1 MRVKV
6 IFLVYVFTTF
16 LISCDSQKSFET
28 PDENYFVKYFGNEG
42 NQQGVDFAVN
52 DDGSVFILGNSK
64 KASSSN
70 QQIYVA
76 RVGINGRI
84 VWEKTLGLSLEEEA
98 KDIEISF
105 DKSSLIVLGNSEK
118 SVGERDIFLIRLTL
132 DGVAIDSTRQGLK
145 LPSGQE
151 ADDNAY
157 SVTQINQG
165 LFNPAGFIVAGATTG
180 LNFATIATDKT
191 DPMHLRFNNN
201 LVRISSPTW
210 SDRSTF
216 TTGGFVGEEV
226 AVKVIQQGS
235 NEYYVFGYSN
245 NDAGASAGNVGDFNF
260 LRYGRT
266 DQGDGFGSPRNT
278 DTGISNADEKL
289 NSVSISPAQL
299 GLGFMLS
306 GSSQT
311 SSDGDSYLVKL
322 GSPLSWTDSDKS
334 FDTKVNLPPG
344 KAASQRSVNCSSLT
358 NGYFIAS
365 DQVGA
370 NGTDIN
376 LTKLDN
382 TGNILFEH
390 VFGGV
395 GDDFVGNV
403 CELPNGR
410 ILIIGT
416 MTLGGVEGQTKIAL
430 LKLNPEGRLAP

>member
-6 IFLVYVFTTF
+6 IFLVHVLATLF
-16 LISCDSQKSFET
+16 ISCDTQKSFET

-52 DDGSVFILGNSK
+52 DDGTVFILGNSR
-64 KASSSN
+64 ASSSN

-76 RVGINGRI
+76 RVGVNGRI
-84 VWEKTLGLSLEEEA
+84 VWEKTFGLSLDEEA

-105 DKSSLIVLGNSEK
+105 DKSSLIVVGNSEK

-151 ADDNAY
+151 ADDNAF

-201 LVRISSPTW
+201 LARISNPTW
-210 SDRSTF
+210 SDRPTF

-226 AVKVIQQGS
+226 AVKVIQRSS
-235 NEYYVFGYSN
+235 NDYYVFGYSN
-245 NDAGASAGNVGDFNF
+245 GGDGDFNF

-266 DQGDGFGSPRNT
+266 DLGGEFGSPRNT
-278 DTGISNADEKL
+278 DIGISNADEKL

-306 GSSQT
+306 GVSQT
-311 SSDGDSYLVKL
+311 SSGGYSYLVKL
-322 GSPLSWTDSDKS
+322 GSPLSWNDSDVT
-334 FDTKVNLPPG
+334 FRQILPLD
-344 KAASQRSVNCSSLT
+344 KAAKQRSVNYSSLT
-358 NGYFIAS
+358 NGYFVAS
-365 DQVGA
+365 DKAGA
-370 NGTDIN
+370 NGTDIY
-376 LTKLDN
+376 LVKLDN
-382 TGNILFEH
+382 AGKKLFESE
-390 VFGGV
+390 FGGV
-395 GDDFVGNV
+395 GDDFVGAV
-403 CELPNGR
+403 TELPNGR

>member
-1 MRVKV
+1 
-6 IFLVYVFTTF
+6 
-16 LISCDSQKSFET
+16 
-28 PDENYFVKYFGNEG
+28 
-42 NQQGVDFAVN
+42 
-52 DDGSVFILGNSK
+52 
-64 KASSSN
+64 
-70 QQIYVA
+70 
-76 RVGINGRI
+76 
-84 VWEKTLGLSLEEEA
+84 
-98 KDIEISF
+98 
-105 DKSSLIVLGNSEK
+105 
-118 SVGERDIFLIRLTL
+118 
-132 DGVAIDSTRQGLK
+132 
-145 LPSGQE
+145 
-151 ADDNAY
+151 
-157 SVTQINQG
+157 
-165 LFNPAGFIVAGATTG
+165 
-180 LNFATIATDKT
+180 
-191 DPMHLRFNNN
+191 
-201 LVRISSPTW
+201 
-210 SDRSTF
+210 
-216 TTGGFVGEEV
+216 
-226 AVKVIQQGS
+226 
-235 NEYYVFGYSN
+235 
-245 NDAGASAGNVGDFNF
+245 
-260 LRYGRT
+260 
-266 DQGDGFGSPRNT
+266 
-278 DTGISNADEKL
+278 
-289 NSVSISPAQL
+289 
-299 GLGFMLS
+299 MLS

>member
-1 MRVKV
+1 
-6 IFLVYVFTTF
+6 

-52 DDGSVFILGNSK
+52 DDGTVFILGNSRE
-64 KASSSN
+64 SSSN

-76 RVGINGRI
+76 RVGVNGRI
-84 VWEKTLGLSLEEEA
+84 VWEKTFGLSLDEEA

-105 DKSSLIVLGNSEK
+105 DKSSLIVVCNSEK

-151 ADDNAY
+151 ADDNAF

-201 LVRISSPTW
+201 LVRISNPTW
-210 SDRSTF
+210 SDRPTF

-226 AVKVIQQGS
+226 AVKVIQRSS
-235 NEYYVFGYSN
+235 NDYYVFGYSN
-245 NDAGASAGNVGDFNF
+245 GGDGDFNF

-266 DQGDGFGSPRNT
+266 DLGGEFGSPRNT
-278 DTGISNADEKL
+278 DIGISNADEKL

-306 GSSQT
+306 GISQT
-311 SSDGDSYLVKL
+311 SSGGYSYLVKL
-322 GSPLSWTDSDKS
+322 GSPLSWNDSDVT
-334 FDTKVNLPPG
+334 FRQILPLD
-344 KAASQRSVNCSSLT
+344 KAAKQRSVNYSSLT
-358 NGYFIAS
+358 NGYFVAS
-365 DQVGA
+365 DKAGA
-370 NGTDIN
+370 NGTDIY
-376 LTKLDN
+376 LVKLDN
-382 TGNILFEH
+382 AGKKLFESE
-390 VFGGV
+390 FGGV
-395 GDDFVGNV
+395 GDDFVGAV
-403 CELPNGR
+403 TELPNGR

>member
-151 ADDNAY
+151 ADDNAF

-306 GSSQT
+306 GISQT
-311 SSDGDSYLVKL
+311 SSGGYSYLVKL
-322 GSPLSWTDSDKS
+322 GSPLSWNDSDVT
-334 FDTKVNLPPG
+334 FRQILPLD
-344 KAASQRSVNCSSLT
+344 KAAKQRSVNYSSLT
-358 NGYFIAS
+358 NGYFVAS
-365 DQVGA
+365 DKAGA
-370 NGTDIN
+370 NGTDIY
-376 LTKLDN
+376 LVKLDN
-382 TGNILFEH
+382 AGKKLFESE
-390 VFGGV
+390 FGGV
-395 GDDFVGNV
+395 GDDFVGAV
-403 CELPNGR
+403 TELPNGR

>member
-52 DDGSVFILGNSK
+52 DDGTVFILGNSREP
-64 KASSSN
+64 SSN

-84 VWEKTLGLSLEEEA
+84 VWEKTFGLSLEEEA

-118 SVGERDIFLIRLTL
+118 SEGERDIFLIRLTL

-145 LPSGQE
+145 LPNGQE

-157 SVTQINQG
+157 SVTQISQG

-191 DPMHLRFNNN
+191 DPMHLRFNNS

-245 NDAGASAGNVGDFNF
+245 NDAGAPAGNVGDFNF

-278 DTGISNADEKL
+278 GNLNFDEKL
-289 NSVSISPAQL
+289 NSVSISSAQL

-306 GSSQT
+306 GISQT
-311 SSDGDSYLVKL
+311 SSGGYSYLVKL
-322 GSPLSWTDSDKS
+322 GSPLSWNDSDVT
-334 FDTKVNLPPG
+334 FRQILPLD
-344 KAASQRSVNCSSLT
+344 KAAKQRSVNYSSLT
-358 NGYFIAS
+358 NGYFVAS
-365 DQVGA
+365 DKAGA
-370 NGTDIN
+370 NGTDMY
-376 LTKLDN
+376 LVKLDN
-382 TGNILFEH
+382 AGKKLFESE
-390 VFGGV
+390 FGGV
-395 GDDFVGNV
+395 GDDFVGAV
-403 CELPNGR
+403 TELPNGR

>member
-306 GSSQT
+306 GISQT
-311 SSDGDSYLVKL
+311 SSGGYSYLVKL
-322 GSPLSWTDSDKS
+322 GSPLSWNDSDVT
-334 FDTKVNLPPG
+334 FRQILPLD
-344 KAASQRSVNCSSLT
+344 KAAKQRSVNYSSLT
-358 NGYFIAS
+358 NGYFVAS
-365 DQVGA
+365 DKAGA
-370 NGTDIN
+370 NGTDIY
-376 LTKLDN
+376 LVKLDN
-382 TGNILFEH
+382 AGKKLFESE
-390 VFGGV
+390 FGGV
-395 GDDFVGNV
+395 GDDFVGAV
-403 CELPNGR
+403 TELPNGR

>member
-151 ADDNAY
+151 ADDNAF

-201 LVRISSPTW
+201 LVRISNPTW
-210 SDRSTF
+210 SDRPTF

-226 AVKVIQQGS
+226 AVKVIQRSS
-235 NEYYVFGYSN
+235 NDYYVFGYSN
-245 NDAGASAGNVGDFNF
+245 GGDGDFNF

-266 DQGDGFGSPRNT
+266 DLGGEFGSPRNT
-278 DTGISNADEKL
+278 DIGISNADEKL

-306 GSSQT
+306 GISQT
-311 SSDGDSYLVKL
+311 SSDGYSYLVKL
-322 GSPLSWTDSDKS
+322 GSPLSWNDSDVT
-334 FDTKVNLPPG
+334 FRQILPLD
-344 KAASQRSVNCSSLT
+344 KAAKQRSVNYSSLT
-358 NGYFIAS
+358 NGYFVAS
-365 DQVGA
+365 DKAGA
-370 NGTDIN
+370 NGTDIY
-376 LTKLDN
+376 LVKLDN
-382 TGNILFEH
+382 AGKKLFESE
-390 VFGGV
+390 FGGV
-395 GDDFVGNV
+395 GDDFVGAV
-403 CELPNGR
+403 TELPNGR

>member
-6 IFLVYVFTTF
+6 IFLVHVLATLF
-16 LISCDSQKSFET
+16 ISCDTQKSFET

-52 DDGSVFILGNSK
+52 DDGTVFILGNSR
-64 KASSSN
+64 ASSSN

-76 RVGINGRI
+76 RVGVNGRI
-84 VWEKTLGLSLEEEA
+84 VWEKTFGLSLDEEA

-105 DKSSLIVLGNSEK
+105 DKSSLIVVGNSEK

-151 ADDNAY
+151 ADDNAF

-201 LVRISSPTW
+201 LVRISNPTW
-210 SDRSTF
+210 SDRPTF

-226 AVKVIQQGS
+226 AVKVIQRSS
-235 NEYYVFGYSN
+235 NDYYVFGYSN
-245 NDAGASAGNVGDFNF
+245 GGDGDFNF

-266 DQGDGFGSPRNT
+266 DLGGEFGSPRNT
-278 DTGISNADEKL
+278 DIGISNADEKL

-306 GSSQT
+306 GISQT
-311 SSDGDSYLVKL
+311 SSGGYSYLVKL
-322 GSPLSWTDSDKS
+322 GSPLSWNDSDVT
-334 FDTKVNLPPG
+334 FRQILPLD
-344 KAASQRSVNCSSLT
+344 KAAKQRSVNYSSLT
-358 NGYFIAS
+358 NGYFVAS
-365 DQVGA
+365 DKAGA
-370 NGTDIN
+370 NGTDIY
-376 LTKLDN
+376 LVKLDN
-382 TGNILFEH
+382 AGKKLFESE
-390 VFGGV
+390 FGGV
-395 GDDFVGNV
+395 GDDFVGAV
-403 CELPNGR
+403 TELPNGR

-430 LKLNPEGRLAP
+430 IKLNPEGRLAP

>member
-6 IFLVYVFTTF
+6 IFLVHVLATLF
-16 LISCDSQKSFET
+16 ISCDTQKSFET

-52 DDGSVFILGNSK
+52 DDGTVFILGNSR
-64 KASSSN
+64 ASSSN

-76 RVGINGRI
+76 RVGVNGRI
-84 VWEKTLGLSLEEEA
+84 VWEKTFGLSLDEEA

-105 DKSSLIVLGNSEK
+105 DKSSLIVVGNSEK

-151 ADDNAY
+151 ADDNAF

-201 LVRISSPTW
+201 LVRISNPTW
-210 SDRSTF
+210 SDRPTF

-226 AVKVIQQGS
+226 AVKVIQRSS
-235 NEYYVFGYSN
+235 NDYYVFGYSN
-245 NDAGASAGNVGDFNF
+245 GGDGDFNF

-266 DQGDGFGSPRNT
+266 DLGGEFGSPRNT
-278 DTGISNADEKL
+278 DIGISNADEKL

-306 GSSQT
+306 GISQT
-311 SSDGDSYLVKL
+311 SSGGYSYLVKL
-322 GSPLSWTDSDKS
+322 GSPLSWNDSDVT
-334 FDTKVNLPPG
+334 FRQILPLD
-344 KAASQRSVNCSSLT
+344 KAAKQRSVNYSSLT
-358 NGYFIAS
+358 NGYFVAS
-365 DQVGA
+365 DKAGA
-370 NGTDIN
+370 NGTDIY
-376 LTKLDN
+376 LVKLDN
-382 TGNILFEH
+382 AGKKLFESE
-390 VFGGV
+390 FGGV
-395 GDDFVGNV
+395 GDDFVGAV
-403 CELPNGR
+403 TELPNGR

>member
-6 IFLVYVFTTF
+6 IFLVHVLATLF
-16 LISCDSQKSFET
+16 ISCDTQKSFET

-52 DDGSVFILGNSK
+52 DDGTVFILGNSR
-64 KASSSN
+64 ASSSN

-76 RVGINGRI
+76 RVGVNGRI
-84 VWEKTLGLSLEEEA
+84 VWEKTFGLSLDEEA

-201 LVRISSPTW
+201 LVRISNPTW
-210 SDRSTF
+210 SDRPTF

-226 AVKVIQQGS
+226 AVKVIQRSS
-235 NEYYVFGYSN
+235 NDYYVFGYSN
-245 NDAGASAGNVGDFNF
+245 GGDGDFNF

-266 DQGDGFGSPRNT
+266 DLGGEFGSPRNT
-278 DTGISNADEKL
+278 DIGISNADEKL

-306 GSSQT
+306 GISQT
-311 SSDGDSYLVKL
+311 NSDGNSYLVKL
-322 GSPLSWTDSDKS
+322 GSPLSWNDSDVT
-334 FDTKVNLPPG
+334 FRQILPLD
-344 KAASQRSVNCSSLT
+344 KAAKQRSVNYSSLT
-358 NGYFIAS
+358 NGYFVAS
-365 DQVGA
+365 DKAGA
-370 NGTDIN
+370 NGTDIY
-376 LTKLDN
+376 LVKLDN
-382 TGNILFEH
+382 AGKKLFEFE
-390 VFGGV
+390 FGGV
-395 GDDFVGNV
+395 GDDFVGAV
-403 CELPNGR
+403 TELPNGR

>member
-52 DDGSVFILGNSK
+52 VDGTVFILGNSREP
-64 KASSSN
+64 SSN

-84 VWEKTLGLSLEEEA
+84 VWEKTFGLSLEEEA

-118 SVGERDIFLIRLTL
+118 SEGERDIFLIRLTL

-145 LPSGQE
+145 LPNGQE

-157 SVTQINQG
+157 SVTQISQG

-191 DPMHLRFNNN
+191 DPMHLRFNNS

-245 NDAGASAGNVGDFNF
+245 NDAGAPAGNVGDFNF

-278 DTGISNADEKL
+278 GNLNFDEKL
-289 NSVSISPAQL
+289 NSVSISSAQL

-306 GSSQT
+306 GISQT
-311 SSDGDSYLVKL
+311 SSDGKSYFVKL
-322 GSPLSWTDSDKS
+322 GSPLSWTDSDVT
-334 FDTKVNLPPG
+334 FRMELPIE
-344 KAASQRSVNCSSLT
+344 KAAMQRSVNCSSLT
-358 NGYFIAS
+358 NGYFVAS
-365 DQVGA
+365 DKAGA
-370 NGTDIN
+370 NGTDIY
-376 LTKLDN
+376 LVKLN
-382 TGNILFEH
+382 NSGTELFWRE
-390 VFGGV
+390 FGGF
-395 GDDFVGNV
+395 GDDFVGAV
-403 CELPNGR
+403 TELPNGR

>member
-6 IFLVYVFTTF
+6 IFLVHVLATLF
-16 LISCDSQKSFET
+16 ISCDTQKSFET

-52 DDGSVFILGNSK
+52 DDGTVFILGNSR
-64 KASSSN
+64 ASSSN

-76 RVGINGRI
+76 RVGVNGRI
-84 VWEKTLGLSLEEEA
+84 VWEKTFGLSLDEEA

-105 DKSSLIVLGNSEK
+105 DKSSLIVVGNSEK

-151 ADDNAY
+151 ADDNAF

-201 LVRISSPTW
+201 LARISNPTW
-210 SDRSTF
+210 SDRPTF

-226 AVKVIQQGS
+226 AVKVIQRSS
-235 NEYYVFGYSN
+235 NDYYVFGYSN
-245 NDAGASAGNVGDFNF
+245 GGDGDFNF

-266 DQGDGFGSPRNT
+266 DLGGEFGSPRNT
-278 DTGISNADEKL
+278 DIGISNADEKL

-306 GSSQT
+306 GISQT
-311 SSDGDSYLVKL
+311 SSGGYSYLVKL
-322 GSPLSWTDSDKS
+322 GSPLSWNDSDVT
-334 FDTKVNLPPG
+334 FRQILPLD
-344 KAASQRSVNCSSLT
+344 KAAKQRSVNYSSLT
-358 NGYFIAS
+358 NGYFVAS
-365 DQVGA
+365 DKAGA
-370 NGTDIN
+370 NGTDIY
-376 LTKLDN
+376 LVKLDN
-382 TGNILFEH
+382 AGKKLFESE
-390 VFGGV
+390 FGGV
-395 GDDFVGNV
+395 GDDFVGAV
-403 CELPNGR
+403 TELPNGR

-430 LKLNPEGRLAP
+430 IKLNPEGRLAP

>member
-6 IFLVYVFTTF
+6 IFLVYVFATF

-52 DDGSVFILGNSK
+52 DDGTVFILGNSRE
-64 KASSSN
+64 SSSN

-76 RVGINGRI
+76 RVGVNGRI
-84 VWEKTLGLSLEEEA
+84 VWEKTFGLSLDEEA

-105 DKSSLIVLGNSEK
+105 DKSSLIVVGNSEK

-151 ADDNAY
+151 ADDNAF

-201 LVRISSPTW
+201 LVRISNPTW
-210 SDRSTF
+210 SDRPTF

-226 AVKVIQQGS
+226 AVKVIQRSS
-235 NEYYVFGYSN
+235 NDYYVFGYSN
-245 NDAGASAGNVGDFNF
+245 GGDGDFNF

-266 DQGDGFGSPRNT
+266 DLGGEFGSPRNT
-278 DTGISNADEKL
+278 DIGISNADEKL

-306 GSSQT
+306 GISQT
-311 SSDGDSYLVKL
+311 SSGGYSYLVKL
-322 GSPLSWTDSDKS
+322 GSPLSWNDSDVT
-334 FDTKVNLPPG
+334 FRQILPLD
-344 KAASQRSVNCSSLT
+344 KAAKQRSVNYSSLT
-358 NGYFIAS
+358 NGYFVAS
-365 DQVGA
+365 DKAGA
-370 NGTDIN
+370 NGTDIY
-376 LTKLDN
+376 LVKLDN
-382 TGNILFEH
+382 AGIKLFESE
-390 VFGGV
+390 FGGV
-395 GDDFVGNV
+395 GDDFVGAV
-403 CELPNGR
+403 TELPNGR

>member
-6 IFLVYVFTTF
+6 IFLVHVLATLF
-16 LISCDSQKSFET
+16 ISCDTQKSFET

-52 DDGSVFILGNSK
+52 DDGTVFILGNSR
-64 KASSSN
+64 ASSSN

-76 RVGINGRI
+76 RVGVNGRI
-84 VWEKTLGLSLEEEA
+84 VWEKTFGLSLDEEA

-105 DKSSLIVLGNSEK
+105 DKSSLIVVGNSEK

-151 ADDNAY
+151 ADDNAF

-201 LVRISSPTW
+201 LVRISNPTW
-210 SDRSTF
+210 SDRPTF

-226 AVKVIQQGS
+226 AVKVIQRSS
-235 NEYYVFGYSN
+235 NDYYVFGYSN
-245 NDAGASAGNVGDFNF
+245 GGDGDFNF

-266 DQGDGFGSPRNT
+266 DLGGEFGSPQNT
-278 DTGISNADEKL
+278 DTGDLNADEKL
-289 NSVSISPAQL
+289 NSVSISPTQL

-306 GSSQT
+306 GISQT
-311 SSDGDSYLVKL
+311 SSDGYSYLVKL
-322 GSPLSWTDSDKS
+322 GSPLSWNDSDVT
-334 FDTKVNLPPG
+334 FRQILPLD
-344 KAASQRSVNCSSLT
+344 KAAKQRSVNYSSLT
-358 NGYFIAS
+358 NGYFVAS
-365 DQVGA
+365 DKAGA
-370 NGTDIN
+370 NGTDIY
-376 LTKLDN
+376 LVKLDN
-382 TGNILFEH
+382 AGKKLFESE
-390 VFGGV
+390 FGGV
-395 GDDFVGNV
+395 GDDFVGAV
-403 CELPNGR
+403 TELPNGR

-430 LKLNPEGRLAP
+430 IKLNPEGRLAP

>member
-6 IFLVYVFTTF
+6 IFLVYVFATF

-52 DDGSVFILGNSK
+52 DDGSVFILGNSREPAK
-64 KASSSN
+64 N

-84 VWEKTLGLSLEEEA
+84 VWEKTLGLSLDEEA

-118 SVGERDIFLIRLTL
+118 SEGERDIFLIRLTL

-145 LPSGQE
+145 LPNGQE

-157 SVTQINQG
+157 SVTQISQG
-165 LFNPAGFIVAGATTG
+165 LVNPAGFIVAGATTG

-201 LVRISSPTW
+201 LVRISNPNW

-245 NDAGASAGNVGDFNF
+245 NDAGAPAGNVGDFNF

-306 GSSQT
+306 GISQT
-311 SSDGDSYLVKL
+311 SSDGKSYFVKL
-322 GSPLSWTDSDKS
+322 GSPLSWTDSDVTFKPKI
-334 FDTKVNLPPG
+334 DLPLG
-344 KAASQRSVNCSSLT
+344 KAAIQRSVNCSSLT
-358 NGYFIAS
+358 NGYFVAS
-365 DQVGA
+365 DKAGT
-370 NGTDIN
+370 NGTDIY
-376 LTKLDN
+376 LVKLDN
-382 TGNILFEH
+382 SGERLFESE
-390 VFGGV
+390 FGGV
-395 GDDFVGNV
+395 GDDFVGAV
-403 CELPNGR
+403 TELPNGR

>member
-1 MRVKV
+1 
-6 IFLVYVFTTF
+6 
-16 LISCDSQKSFET
+16 
-28 PDENYFVKYFGNEG
+28 
-42 NQQGVDFAVN
+42 
-52 DDGSVFILGNSK
+52 
-64 KASSSN
+64 
-70 QQIYVA
+70 
-76 RVGINGRI
+76 
-84 VWEKTLGLSLEEEA
+84 
-98 KDIEISF
+98 
-105 DKSSLIVLGNSEK
+105 LGNSEK
-118 SVGERDIFLIRLTL
+118 SEGERDIFLIRLTL

-165 LFNPAGFIVAGATTG
+165 LVNPAGFIVAGATTG

-201 LVRISSPTW
+201 LVRISNPNW

-289 NSVSISPAQL
+289 NSVSISPAQS

-306 GSSQT
+306 GISQT
-311 SSDGDSYLVKL
+311 SSDGNYYLVKL
-322 GSPLSWTDSDKS
+322 GSPLSWTDSDVTFRK
-334 FDTKVNLPPG
+334 NLTIG
-344 KAASQRSVNCSSLT
+344 KAAVQRSVNCSSLT
-358 NGYFIAS
+358 NGYFVAS
-365 DQVGA
+365 DKAGA
-370 NGTDIN
+370 NGTDIY
-376 LTKLDN
+376 LRKLDN
-382 TGNILFEH
+382 SGEELFESE
-390 VFGGV
+390 FGGV
-395 GDDFVGNV
+395 GDDFVGAV
-403 CELPNGR
+403 TELPNGR

-416 MTLGGVEGQTKIAL
+416 MTVGGVEGQTKIVL